1 MKPWSLN
8 KLKLWPKDLNEETV
22 TFLLQL
28 WHQNVKQAKRYENQE
43 RQLYGFSSFVWKMA
57 DGG

>member
-1 MKPWSLN
+1 MKPLSLN

-28 WHQNVKQAKRYENQE
+28 WHQNVKQAKRYENRE
-43 RQLYGFSSFVWKMA
+43 RQLYGFSSFV
-57 DGG
+57 